1 MLEQECA
8 NHQSIA
14 AQRLQQIQDL
24 MKENASLNA
33 IGLKKTIVTQ
43 NNAVVN
49 GGQTQLNVNQV
60 FELQKEVERL
70 NIEVQQRDVQCCQL
84 KASYT
89 HLQQQFDQGAD
100 YIKQQQQNFGR
111 KTQQYKDYADSLS
124 A

>member
-70 NIEVQQRDVQCCQL
+70 NIEV
-84 KASYT
+84 
-89 HLQQQFDQGAD
+89 
-100 YIKQQQQNFGR
+100 
-111 KTQQYKDYADSLS
+111 
-124 A
+124 